1 MILAKIIPCDQ
12 SFDKDYAGIFHFRFW
27 MYGDWYDVVIDDFLP
42 YSDNLNQLVF
52 CHNVKQPNEFWP
64 ALLVKFFRFN
74 FYVYYFKANNSN
86 LNRKKPMPSKFCS
99 IYI

>member
-1 MILAKIIPCDQ
+1 MRKNLETSCGPTLIFVIPA
-12 SFDKDYAGIFHFRFW
+12 FA
-27 MYGDWYDVVIDDFLP
+27 VVLKFFSYFCFVLHVFFKF
-42 YSDNLNQLVF
+42 NLIVF

-74 FYVYYFKANNSN
+74 FYDYYFKANNSN